1 MKISTVMTFF
11 IGSGSGKGHPWFS
24 WQAGKSI
31 FCRCLLKYFTGET
44 TSGDRSTIRRK
55 EKRTHIVYMYIYA
68 HSSSSCSPPP
78 RFDWRPDRQVWPRSM
93 GFSFSG
99 RSPVG
104 SPKPRPRA
112 TLHRWRRPCRRQI
125 GHACFHVWT
134 QGAFLTFKRL
144 SFFQPMT
151 PHSLLFQW
159 HAAKFQ
165 QFNLIRFFVW
175 PNLRSKCKIHW
186 GFLLHSPCSPCENV
200 ILLIWWWIKL
210 SRIEYW
216 ANLSIQDRIYTIFS
230 LVGVWKETQ
239 S

>member
-1 MKISTVMTFF
+1 
-11 IGSGSGKGHPWFS
+11 
-24 WQAGKSI
+24 
-31 FCRCLLKYFTGET
+31 
-44 TSGDRSTIRRK
+44 
-55 EKRTHIVYMYIYA
+55 
-68 HSSSSCSPPP
+68 
-78 RFDWRPDRQVWPRSM
+78 M

-99 RSPVG
+99 RSPLG

-210 SRIEYW
+210 SWIEYAGPTW
-216 ANLSIQDRIYTIFS
+216 VSRIQFVLFILWLGFERKLNLNQDYQVYILWCCLF
-230 LVGVWKETQ
+230 TQ
-239 S
+239 SPGQIYQRLPMPQGVNTISRWEWRKSCIL